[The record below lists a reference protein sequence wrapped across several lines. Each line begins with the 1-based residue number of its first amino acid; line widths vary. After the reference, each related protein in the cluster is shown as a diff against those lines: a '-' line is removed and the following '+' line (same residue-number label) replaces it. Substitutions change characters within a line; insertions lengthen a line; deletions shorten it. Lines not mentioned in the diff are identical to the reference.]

1 MPDLIPVD
9 GNGGGIEHCV
19 ICGGKAVGPC
29 ARCELPVCGDCCVL
43 TEGGAKTYAICLR
56 CERGIGR
63 SLRSAWL
70 GVIGWIL
77 LPIALLFGLLVLLH
91 WLFGARRT
99 LDHARDA
106 DTQKQASATSHEQRH
121 EERGDERVH
130 RVVTD
135 PRVRR

>member
-9 GNGGGIEHCV
+9 GNGGVEHCV

-56 CERGIGR
+56 CERGVGR

-91 WLFGARRT
+91 WLFGPRGTFDHTRDGQAEEEAR
-99 LDHARDA
+99 AA
-106 DTQKQASATSHEQRH
+106 AH
-121 EERGDERVH
+121 EERDQKRSDERVQ
-130 RVVTD
+130 RVAT
-135 PRVRR
+135 RARMGR